1 MALLRAATLSLL
13 VGVGCGVFAQVAA
26 SAQGVAHRID
36 ELLATPAARRTYWG
50 VLVRDLDTG
59 KTVYERNA
67 DKLFVP
73 ASNVKLFSTA
83 LALHRLGADYTFK
96 TIVTADG
103 SVDEEGTLRG
113 DLRLVGGGDP
123 NLSARVMPYRN
134 KEEFE
139 SDSLA
144 PVRLLAR
151 SIRDAGIRKVA
162 GDLIGDDSRYVWQ
175 PYPIGWSHHDT
186 LQGYGSAVGALVF
199 NDNIVK
205 VHVGPGAVGQPARL
219 RVSPSLPLF
228 KFVNR
233 TATASGTYVVR
244 RLAARRGEVP
254 GEVVLAGQI
263 PSHSRGRSF
272 HFAGDD
278 PALYAALA
286 LRQALRDIGVM
297 VEGETRS
304 HHLLPDRLPSLRSLP
319 RRNLRGGG
327 GYRLAERTSV
337 ALREAV
343 RVVNKVSQNLH
354 AEMLL
359 REVAYQESGIG
370 SQEATVTSLRR
381 FLAEVGLKPG
391 EFHLRDGSG
400 LSRHDLLAPTAT
412 VRLLEFMWNSTDREA
427 YVASLP
433 VAGYDGTLDWRLRR
447 TAARGRIRAKTGS
460 MSHVLALSGY
470 AEDYSGRTYAFS
482 IYANNFGMS
491 SSSTRH
497 LADSVAAA
505 LVLPDRE

>member
-1 MALLRAATLSLL
+1 MALLRTGTLALL
-13 VGVGCGVFAQVAA
+13 VGLGCSLSAQVAA
-26 SAQGVAHRID
+26 SADSVAHRID

-59 KTVYERNA
+59 ATVYERNA

-83 LALHRLGADYTFK
+83 LALQRLGPDYTYK
-96 TIVTADG
+96 TIVTTDG
-103 SVDEEGTLRG
+103 AVDEQGTLQG

-139 SDSLA
+139 SDFLA
-144 PVRLLAR
+144 PFRLLAR

-175 PYPIGWSHHDT
+175 PYPVGWSHHDT
-186 LQGYGSAVGALVF
+186 LQGYGSAVSALVF
-199 NDNIVK
+199 NDNIVR
-205 VHVGPGAVGQPARL
+205 VHVAPGAVGRPARL
-219 RVSPSLPLF
+219 RLSPSLPLF

-233 TATASGTYVVR
+233 TTTTSGNYVVR
-244 RLAARRGEVP
+244 RLGARRGEVA

-272 HFAGDD
+272 RFAGDD
-278 PALYAALA
+278 PALYSALA
-286 LRQALRDIGVM
+286 LRQALSDIGVK

-304 HHLLPDRLPSLRSLP
+304 QHLLPDRLPSLRSLP
-319 RRNLRGGG
+319 RRNLGG
-327 GYRLAERTSV
+327 GYRRLAERTSV

-359 REVAYQESGIG
+359 REVAYQEFGIG
-370 SQEATVTSLRR
+370 SQEAAVASLRR
-381 FLAEVGLKPG
+381 FLAEAGLTTG

-400 LSRHDLLAPTAT
+400 LSRHDLLAPAAT
-412 VRLLEFMWNSTDREA
+412 VRLLEFMWKSTDREA
-427 YVASLP
+427 YVDSLP
-433 VAGYDGTLDWRLRR
+433 IAGYDGTLDWRLRR

-505 LVLPDRE
+505 LVPPGRE